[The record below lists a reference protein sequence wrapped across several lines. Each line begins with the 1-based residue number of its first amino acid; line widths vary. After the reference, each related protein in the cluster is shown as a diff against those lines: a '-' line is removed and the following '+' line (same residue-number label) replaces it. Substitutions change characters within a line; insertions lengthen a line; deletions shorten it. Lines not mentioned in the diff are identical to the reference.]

1 MLSKNEKGKNQVP
14 KWVTHVVVTQDG
26 AIVFMAS
33 RKRSAQS
40 VARALT
46 NRGNHAMV
54 RNWPIPEDKE

>member
-1 MLSKNEKGKNQVP
+1 MLNKNEKGKNQVP
-14 KWVTHVVVTQDG
+14 KWVTHVVVQGDN
-26 AIVFMAS
+26 IVFMAS

-54 RNWPIPEDKE
+54 RNWPIPDFQI